1 MHAIR
6 ELGRVALRAPGI
18 TTLCTHVLMR
28 AVAFARDVPE
38 PRSVA
43 ADGPGL
49 SKGNP
54 LGAWRPADQPVHA
67 AIEVMSCTA
76 PPLKAGPYVTVAP
89 VRTGLWPLYG
99 DTPAVGD
106 AGVCHL
112 AEPQPEAAE

>member
-1 MHAIR
+1 MYAIR
-6 ELGRVALRAPGI
+6 KLGRIVLRAPGVF
-18 TTLCTHVLMR
+18 TLCAHVLVG

-54 LGAWRPADQPVHA
+54 LCAWRPADQPVHA
-67 AIEVMSCTA
+67 AIKVMGCTA
-76 PPLKAGPYVTVAP
+76 PPLKAGSYVAVAP
-89 VRTGLWPLYG
+89 IRTGFWPLDG